1 MSIYKFDS
9 DNLNFVKIKHH
20 SKWIISLLLVAL
32 MVLFG
37 VILTMKV
44 EKKII
49 RSEMMI
55 ILTEKD
61 RFTEDRLIELI
72 KRLNFKYPEIVY
84 AQAILESGHFKSRTF
99 IENNNLFGMKEPTQR
114 VNISSGSQNDYAYYK
129 TWQESVIDYAFYSA
143 TYLSKIPS
151 QEEYF
156 NYLAQFYA
164 EDPDYVK
171 KLKNV
176 IQQINSK
183 FNE

>member
-1 MSIYKFDS
+1 MPIYKFDS
-9 DNLNFVKIKHH
+9 DNLHFVKIKHH
-20 SKWIISLLLVAL
+20 SKWIIGLLITAL

-61 RFTEDRLIELI
+61 RFTEEKLIELI
-72 KRLNFKYPEIVY
+72 SRLHFRYPEIVY
-84 AQAILESGHFKSRTF
+84 AQAILESGSFKSRVF

-114 VNISSGSQNDYAYYK
+114 INFSSGSQNDYAYYK
-129 TWQESVIDYAFYSA
+129 TWQESVIDFALYSA

-156 NYLAQFYA
+156 SYLAQFYA
-164 EDPDYVK
+164 EDPEYVK
-171 KLKNV
+171 KLKNIV
-176 IQQINSK
+176 ETNSK
-183 FNE
+183 K